1 MKIIKIFRSTI
12 ISFIVIIIAAILGFV
27 VWGKLGTYPVK
38 DVASEALKS
47 TDLVSISQDKWIV
60 ITPNEETNT
69 GLIIYPG
76 GLVEPTAYSPVLH
89 RIAEK
94 GVLIIITPM
103 PLNIA
108 IYAENNPNKI
118 DIIAF

>member
-27 VWGKLGTYPVK
+27 VWAKLGTYPAK
-38 DVASEALKS
+38 DVAIEALKS

-69 GLIIYPG
+69 GLIFYPG
-76 GLVEPTAYSPVLH
+76 GLVEPTAYTPVIGSPKKV
-89 RIAEK
+89 
-94 GVLIIITPM
+94 
-103 PLNIA
+103 
-108 IYAENNPNKI
+108 
-118 DIIAF
+118 